1 MGGRRGVKAKTLC
14 TARGPANHSV
24 LLLLC
29 REFRPRREKL
39 RGPGQRGGPHTPA
52 HSSQGRPGLPA
63 PRLQSH
69 EGQGGH
75 SWGGQTTGSFRGLSI
90 RPLCPWQRD
99 HSSSCRTQAGWG
111 ALGVRGGQLS
121 CCCGGPDGRG
131 LRRQSRA
138 ETEPSGWGPGLGGG
152 SVLLLTCLG
161 AVPSKSSWDSGR
173 FSSHQRPGGDG
184 SCVSVRCPGTRWRM
198 RGPRTG
204 PWGTARRGQTRR
216 VRATRIRKVG
226 AGPGAR
232 SARKMGFEPWMR
244 TGGTQ
249 TGRVSGA
256 SSPERE
262 RAQAT
267 GTSLVW
273 LAQRAGGFTWA
284 RGTGPGVG
292 A

>member
-1 MGGRRGVKAKTLC
+1 MAVARGSHGPAPSSAGGGAFLQQRGRRAEPLIPGAGAQGRSRGGCAGVGGRRGVKVKTLC

-39 RGPGQRGGPHTPA
+39 RGPGQRGGPRTPA

-75 SWGGQTTGSFRGLSI
+75 SRGGQTTGSFRGLSI

-152 SVLLLTCLG
+152 QRIAFDVL
-161 AVPSKSSWDSGR
+161 
-173 FSSHQRPGGDG
+173 G
-184 SCVSVRCPGTRWRM
+184 SCSVEEQLGQWPVFQSPAAWGGWKLRLCEVPRDSVENERTSDRALGDSTTR
-198 RGPRTG
+198 TD
-204 PWGTARRGQTRR
+204 
-216 VRATRIRKVG
+216 KK
-226 AGPGAR
+226 GPGNENQEGGGR
-232 SARKMGFEPWMR
+232 TWSA
-244 TGGTQ
+244 Q
-249 TGRVSGA
+249 C
-256 SSPERE
+256 PED
-262 RAQAT
+262 
-267 GTSLVW
+267 
-273 LAQRAGGFTWA
+273 
-284 RGTGPGVG
+284 GP
-292 A
+292 